1 MTAHLSATTP
11 SSFIFWATAVRG
23 TPTLN
28 ILKYRASDSSANN
41 ADNAGSLRQAD
52 GNGFDGGGGGAT
64 TTGAGAATMG
74 TGDRVRTE
82 SVLESYAAFDAE
94 GWPGTRLQ
102 SSAVTSKPHLDETGP
117 KYRRPSTSPS
127 CVP

>member
-1 MTAHLSATTP
+1 MTAHFSGAIL
-11 SSFIFWATAVRG
+11 SSFIFCATAVRG

-28 ILKYRASDSSANN
+28 ILKYLPKASSANN
-41 ADNAGSLRQAD
+41 ADRAGSLRQAD

-74 TGDRVRTE
+74 TGDRVRTL
-82 SVLESYAAFDAE
+82 SVSEYAAFDAD

-102 SSAVTSKPHLDETGP
+102 SSAVTSKPHLDDTGP

>member
-1 MTAHLSATTP
+1 M
-11 SSFIFWATAVRG
+11 
-23 TPTLN
+23 
-28 ILKYRASDSSANN
+28 KYLPKDSSAKS

-82 SVLESYAAFDAE
+82 SVLESYAALVAE

-102 SSAVTSKPHLDETGP
+102 SSAVTNKPHL
-117 KYRRPSTSPS
+117 
-127 CVP
+127 

>member
-1 MTAHLSATTP
+1 M

-23 TPTLN
+23 TPTES
-28 ILKYRASDSSANN
+28 ILKYLPKESSANN
-41 ADNAGSLRQAD
+41 ADSAGSLRQAD
-52 GNGFDGGGGGAT
+52 GNGFDGGGGGGAT
-64 TTGAGAATMG
+64 TTGAGATMG

-82 SVLESYAAFDAE
+82 SVEESYAAFDAD

-117 KYRRPSTSPS
+117 KYLLPSTSPS
-127 CVP
+127 CGP